1 MVRAK
6 QLSQCWITLVSFV
19 TLESVLK
26 DRITHSLIYLRP
38 FPRGRFFSSIVST
51 SGIRLTTQI
60 HACTPYNKDVLY
72 HQRDR
77 R

>member
-19 TLESVLK
+19 TL
-26 DRITHSLIYLRP
+26 DRIGSPIHSFIFVLFRN
-38 FPRGRFFSSIVST
+38 GRFFSSKHI
-51 SGIRLTTQI
+51 SGIRLTAQI